1 MADFFQNGT
10 ITTLQN
16 ISKRPIGAIEDE
28 LRQFA
33 QMRNM
38 VLLLPALFSEFEG
51 PAMPGIIQ
59 ELKQIDYVSKIIFSL
74 DRADAEQ
81 FAYVKKTVSV
91 LPGEVKVVWHD
102 GPRMLSLY
110 KELSDADFNLT
121 TPGKGR
127 SVWMTL
133 GYILADRDT
142 YAIGLHDT
150 DIVNYSRELVARLF
164 YPVVHP
170 ALDYEF
176 CKGYYARATDRF
188 YGRVTRL
195 FYTPLI
201 RSLKKILGYNRFL
214 EFLDSF
220 RFALS
225 GEFAFVTTLARGL
238 RISPT
243 WGLEVSMLSEIY
255 SKTTVNR
262 VAQVE
267 LLDTYDHKH
276 QNIDKIQRD
285 TGLYRMSNEIAKTL
299 FKVLTQDGIVMSGSF
314 FRTLLA
320 TYIQESGFAI
330 EKYNALAMFNGLAYD
345 RHEEI
350 VNTEIFVE
358 ALMQGVDEFM
368 KDPIGV
374 PMLPGWVR
382 IRAALPGFQKKFK
395 QAIEEDN
402 A

>member
-16 ISKRPIGAIEDE
+16 ISKRSVDAIEED
-28 LRQFA
+28 LRQFS

-51 PAMPGIIQ
+51 PAMPRIIE
-59 ELKQIDYVSKIIFSL
+59 ELKKVDYVSKIIISL
-74 DRADAEQ
+74 DRADADQ
-81 FAYVKKTVSV
+81 FAIARKKVSV

-110 KELSDADFNLT
+110 KELSDADFDLS

-176 CKGYYARATDRF
+176 CKGYYARATNRF

-201 RSLKKILGYNRFL
+201 RSLKKILGHNRFL

-225 GEFAFVTTLARGL
+225 GEFAFIATLARGL
-238 RISPT
+238 RVSPT

-267 LLDTYDHKH
+267 LLETYDHKH
-276 QNIDKIQRD
+276 QNIDKLQRD
-285 TGLYRMSNEIAKTL
+285 TGLFRMSNEIAKTL

-320 TYIQESGFAI
+320 TYIQESRFAI

-358 ALMQGVDEFM
+358 ALKQGVAEFM
-368 KDPIGV
+368 DNPIGV

-395 QAIEEDN
+395 QVVEEDN

>member
-16 ISKRPIGAIEDE
+16 ISKRPAETIEEE
-28 LRQFA
+28 LRQFSL
-33 QMRNM
+33 MRNM

-51 PAMPGIIQ
+51 PAMPRIIE
-59 ELKQIDYVSKIIFSL
+59 ELKKIDYISKIIISL
-74 DRADAEQ
+74 DRADADQ
-81 FAYVKKTVSV
+81 FAVAKKRLSV
-91 LPGEVKVVWHD
+91 IPGDVKVVWHD
-102 GPRMLSLY
+102 GPRLLLLY
-110 KELSDADFNLT
+110 KELSDAGFDIT
-121 TPGKGR
+121 TVGKGR

-150 DIVNYSRELVARLF
+150 DIVNYSREMVARLF

-176 CKGYYARATDRF
+176 SKGYYARVTDRF

-225 GEFAFVTTLARGL
+225 GEFAFIATLARGL

-276 QNIDKIQRD
+276 QSIEKQQRD
-285 TGLYRMSNEIAKTL
+285 TGLFRMSNEIAKTL

-320 TYIQESGFAI
+320 TYIQESRFAI
-330 EKYNALAMFNGLAYD
+330 EKYNAVAMFNDLNYD
-345 RHEEI
+345 RHEEV

-358 ALMQGVDEFM
+358 ALKQGVAEFM
-368 KDPIGV
+368 EDPIGV

-395 QAIEEDN
+395 QAVEEDN
-402 A
+402 S